1 MTRLYDTTDRTN
13 KTIYYILEYARDD
26 ECVWIEEKNR
36 ECILTI
42 ANEKKVRNGPSTN
55 DSGCTQASVSERKI
69 DDDVSTISL
78 SPPLVA
84 IKESIVFIFSRD
96 DTNGIDVG
104 ATIRELLPT
113 DADDAIAR
121 PRTERFGAN
130 PVHIGALDERKI
142 AIASNLHMV
151 AVTATEDV
159 VVMVKRQSRGS
170 MAMVNGDGDGRPR
183 HNWP

>member
-1 MTRLYDTTDRTN
+1 MTRLYDTTDHTKN
-13 KTIYYILEYARDD
+13 KLEYARDD
-26 ECVWIEEKNR
+26 ECVWIEENR
-36 ECILTI
+36 ELILTM

-84 IKESIVFIFSRD
+84 IKESIVFIISRD

-113 DADDAIAR
+113 DADDAIPR
-121 PRTERFGAN
+121 PRTDRFGAN
-130 PVHIGALDERKI
+130 PVHIRALDERKI
-142 AIASNLHMV
+142 AIASNLHIV
-151 AVTATEDV
+151 AVTATEC
-159 VVMVKRQSRGS
+159 VMGEDKSDR
-170 MAMVNGDGDGRPR
+170 DGE
-183 HNWP
+183 W